1 MKTNKALVWL
11 ENDEPVPCPASHQP
25 ELQSRIVSVITID
38 LGRFQ
43 VQPFLMIDSTN
54 WGE

>member
-1 MKTNKALVWL
+1 MQTMLVGL
-11 ENDEPVPCPASHQP
+11 KENDEQIPCPASHQL
-25 ELQSRIVSVITID
+25 ELESRTVSVITID

-54 WGE
+54 